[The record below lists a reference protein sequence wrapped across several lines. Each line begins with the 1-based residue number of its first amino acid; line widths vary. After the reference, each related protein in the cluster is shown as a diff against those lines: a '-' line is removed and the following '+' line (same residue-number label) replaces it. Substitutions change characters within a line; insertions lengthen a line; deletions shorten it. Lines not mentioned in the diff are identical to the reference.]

1 MLKQLRWKFVFLI
14 MALLAVVLGTALAIQ
29 TASAVRQYREETDR
43 VLGWVLQRGES
54 LTGPGRLQPS
64 GELDQDGELYTL
76 IPAFYAVLDSRG
88 RVALAVSYSAEV
100 DEEDV
105 ARAVAGALA
114 SGASSGEL
122 ADQDLRFLVEQRG
135 LWLNMAFAGLD
146 WERAA
151 VRRQVLTALL
161 VLGAALAGFFVVS
174 LFLAGWLV
182 RPVEES
188 WQRQRQFVADASH
201 ELKTPITVLL
211 ADADILLSHPGDAIR
226 DQRRWVEHIRDEG
239 LRMKELVGDLLFLA
253 RGDAAELER
262 PQGRADLSQLCEG
275 CVMSFEPVAFEAGM
289 TLNSAIA
296 PSVSVTGS
304 EEELRRLC
312 AILLDNAC
320 KYGEAGGT
328 VTVSLTAGDRA
339 VLTVHNTGEPIPAE
353 AQPRLFERF
362 YRADA
367 ARTRE
372 RGGYGLGLSIA
383 AAIAERHRGKISLRS
398 AQGEGTAFTVTLP
411 LRQAL
416 SGR

>member
-1 MLKQLRWKFVFLI
+1 MLRKLRWKFVFLI

-43 VLGWVLQRGES
+43 VLRWVLQRGES
-54 LTGPGRLQPS
+54 LTDPGRPQPS
-64 GELDQDGELYTL
+64 GEPDQDEELYTL

-88 RVALAVSYSAEV
+88 RVVLAVSYNAEV
-100 DEEDV
+100 GEEDV
-105 ARAVAGALA
+105 TRAVAAALA
-114 SGASSGEL
+114 AGTFSGEL
-122 ADQDLRFLVEQRG
+122 EDQNLRFLMEQRG

-146 WERAA
+146 WEHTA
-151 VRRQVLTALL
+151 VRRQTLTALL

-174 LFLAGWLV
+174 LFLARWLV

-188 WQRQRQFVADASH
+188 WQRQRQFVADVSH

-211 ADADILLSHPGDAIR
+211 ADTDILLSHPDDAIR
-226 DQRRWVEHIRDEG
+226 DQRRWVEHIREEG

-253 RGDAAELER
+253 RGDAAGLER

-275 CVMSFEPVAFEAGM
+275 CVMSFEPVAFEAGL
-289 TLNSAIA
+289 TLDSAIA
-296 PSVSVTGS
+296 PGVSVTGS

-320 KYGEAGGT
+320 KYGESGGT
-328 VTVSLTAGDRA
+328 VTVTLTAADRA

-353 AQPRLFERF
+353 VQPRLFERF

-383 AAIAERHRGKISLRS
+383 ASIAERHRGRISLHS

-411 LRQAL
+411 LHKP
-416 SGR
+416 

>member
-1 MLKQLRWKFVFLI
+1 MLRKLRWKFIFLI
-14 MALLAVVLGTALAIQ
+14 MALLAVVLGTALAVQ
-29 TASAVRQYREETDR
+29 TASAARQYREETDR
-43 VLGWVLQRGES
+43 VLRWVLQRGES
-54 LTGPGRLQPS
+54 LTDPGRPQPG

-88 RVALAVSYSAEV
+88 RVVLAVSYNAEV

-114 SGASSGEL
+114 AGTASGEL
-122 ADQDLRFLVEQRG
+122 EGQGLRFLMERRG

-146 WERAA
+146 WEHAA
-151 VRRQVLTALL
+151 VRWQALTALL

-174 LFLAGWLV
+174 LFLARWLV

-188 WQRQRQFVADASH
+188 WRRQRQFVADASH

-211 ADADILLSHPGDAIR
+211 ADTDILLSHPGDTIA

-253 RGDAAELER
+253 RGDAAGPER

-275 CVMSFEPVAFEAGM
+275 CVMSFEPVAFEAGL
-289 TLNSAIA
+289 TLDSAIA
-296 PSVSVTGS
+296 HGVSVTGN

-320 KYGEAGGT
+320 KYGEPGGT
-328 VTVSLTAGDRA
+328 VTVTLTAADRA
-339 VLTVHNTGEPIPAE
+339 VLTVHNTGKPIPAE
-353 AQPRLFERF
+353 VQPRLFERF

-372 RGGYGLGLSIA
+372 QGGYGLGLSIA
-383 AAIAERHRGKISLRS
+383 AAIAERHRGKISLHS

-411 LRQAL
+411 LHRP
-416 SGR
+416 